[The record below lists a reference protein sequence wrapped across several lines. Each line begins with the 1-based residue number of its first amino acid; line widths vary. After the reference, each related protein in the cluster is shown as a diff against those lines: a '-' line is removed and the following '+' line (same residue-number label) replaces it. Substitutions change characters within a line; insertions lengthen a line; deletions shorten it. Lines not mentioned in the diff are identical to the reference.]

1 MREGL
6 EASLIIGILV
16 AYIIRT
22 DRKSS
27 LPFLWLGVALAV
39 ALSLGLGAF
48 LSYSST
54 HGARGRDIRRRKF
67 TSSSCAGFLDGLLD
81 EEPCPRIA
89 RFAAPTSGLFYSHG

>member
-27 LPFLWLGVALAV
+27 LPFLWLGVGLAV
-39 ALSLGLGAF
+39 ILSLGLGAF

-54 HGARGRDIRRRKF
+54 QLTVKGEEIFAGV
-67 TSSSCAGFLDGLLD
+67 SSLATFLL
-81 EEPCPRIA
+81 CN
-89 RFAAPTSGLFYSHG
+89 